1 MEPSSWRQAWRALRR
16 RPAHFVAAV
25 CTLAFGTGVTTAV
38 FSLVHTVLVR
48 DLPYPSPDRLV
59 TVYESSPSARDRTSL
74 VAPGRLHDWQR
85 LSQSFDAISGSYSE
99 NVTDTS
105 GPEPERLAA
114 VRVAPRF
121 FAVYGTEAVA
131 GRTFVEEE
139 ERFGGPGAAV
149 ISDAFW
155 TRRFGRASA
164 AVGHALVIGG
174 APFTIV
180 GVMPPA
186 FAATTTDVWLPAQ
199 TPPGLMRVREARFF
213 AGIGRMKP
221 GLTVSAATA
230 ELAAVQEQLSRQ
242 FPASES
248 GWSVEVR
255 AMKDA
260 RIGDA
265 GRGLLLLL
273 GAVLL
278 LWLIA
283 VANVAGL
290 TLVELNRRARE
301 LALRTALGASRA
313 RVVAGVVREAII
325 VAVIGGGLGLVLA
338 SWLVSIMPTMLRR
351 TPRIDELTIDW
362 RAFAFV
368 AGTSLLA
375 ACVFDVLPA
384 MTGTRRQL
392 APLLVSGGSRQAGA
406 SRHGLQRGLV
416 IGQVALS
423 VLLVAMATL
432 LAQSYRSLTD
442 VDTGFDAADAMVF
455 RVGARWDEDRTQIAR
470 LQRDLL
476 AGLRDLP
483 HVQAAGM
490 TNFLPATGATLRFQV
505 QLEGVRGPN
514 EDGSITVGA
523 RMIGGDYLP
532 AIRASLAAGSGC
544 PAVVEPPVLPAAG
557 NSAPGAPLSAIVNR
571 RFVDLHAPGQNV
583 VGRTL
588 SAPSFGDGVRF
599 AITGVVGDIV
609 EDGHAAASTPY
620 LYTCSPVGSWP
631 DPEYVVRTRYARAL
645 GADVR
650 RIVSGIDPAR
660 AVFSLRPLQ
669 DVMDASLQRPR
680 LDAAL
685 LLCFAG
691 AALLLAAVGQYS
703 LFMLVV
709 SERSRE
715 MAVRLAIGAEPRQV
729 MRLVLTG
736 AGRLLMAGIVLGLIL
751 TVAASRVM
759 QGLLHGVSATDPI
772 AILTAIVMLVIVGG
786 FATAIPARRASRVNP
801 ARLLRLG

>member
-1 MEPSSWRQAWRALRR
+1 MELSSWRQAWRSLRR
-16 RPAHFVAAV
+16 RPVHLVAAV

-38 FSLVHTVLVR
+38 SSLVHTVLVR

-59 TVYESSPSARDRTSL
+59 TVYESSPSAQDRTSL
-74 VAPGRLHDWQR
+74 IAPGRLDDWQR
-85 LSQSFDAISGSYSE
+85 LSRSFDVISGSYSE

-114 VRVAPRF
+114 LRVAPRF
-121 FAVYGTEAVA
+121 FAVYGTEPVA

-155 TRRFGRASA
+155 TRRFGRALS

-174 APFTIV
+174 VPFTIV
-180 GVMPPA
+180 GVMPSS
-186 FAATTTDVWLPAQ
+186 FAPVATDVWLPAQ
-199 TPPGLMRVREARFF
+199 TPPGLMKVRDARFL

-221 GLTVSAATA
+221 GLTVSAAMA
-230 ELAAVQEQLSRQ
+230 ELAAVQETLERQ
-242 FPASES
+242 ASTGES
-248 GWSVEVR
+248 GWSVEGR

-278 LWLIA
+278 LWFIA

-290 TLVELNRRARE
+290 TLVEINRRARE

-313 RVVAGVVREAII
+313 RVVASVVREAVI
-325 VAVIGGGLGLVLA
+325 VAAIGGALGIALA
-338 SWLVSIMPTMLRR
+338 SWLVSIMPAVLRR
-351 TPRIDELTIDW
+351 TPRIDELTLDW
-362 RAFAFV
+362 RAVAFV

-375 ACVFDVLPA
+375 ACVFGVLPA
-384 MTGTRRQL
+384 MAGTRARL

-406 SRHGLQRGLV
+406 ARHGLQRGLV

-423 VLLVAMATL
+423 VLLVATATL
-432 LAQSYRSLTD
+432 LVQSYRSLTF
-442 VDTGFDAADAMVF
+442 VDAGFDASDTMVF
-455 RVGARWDEDRTQIAR
+455 RVGARWDEDRTRVAQ
-470 LQRDLL
+470 LQRELL
-476 AGLRDLP
+476 TALRDLP

-505 QLEGVRGPN
+505 NLEGVRGPN

-523 RMIGGDYLP
+523 RTIGGDYLP
-532 AIRASLAAGSGC
+532 AIRAMLVAGDWCPAIVEPSATLIAGSAA
-544 PAVVEPPVLPAAG
+544 PLPA
-557 NSAPGAPLSAIVNR
+557 LVNR
-571 RFVDLHAPGQNV
+571 RFVDVHAPGQNI

-588 SAPSFGDGVRF
+588 TAPSFGDGVRF
-599 AITGVVGDIV
+599 AISGVVGDIV
-609 EDGHAAASTPY
+609 EDGHAAAATPY
-620 LYTCSPVGSWP
+620 IYMCNPLGSWP
-631 DPEYVVRTRYARAL
+631 DPEYVVRTRDSRAL

-650 RIVSGIDPAR
+650 RIINGIDPAR

-669 DVMDASLQRPR
+669 EVVDASLQRPR

-759 QGLLHGVSATDPI
+759 QGLLHGVSPTDPM
-772 AILTAIVMLVIVGG
+772 AIVTAIATLVLVCTI
-786 FATAIPARRASRVNP
+786 ATAVPARRASRVSP
-801 ARLLRLG
+801 ATLLKGD